1 VTVPEPADRADVS
14 VVVVARGDEAC
25 LVVGVRSVLT
35 ALDHAA
41 RPGAGAAHPGTTWLR
56 GERLHGELLL
66 LVGDVALLPADL
78 PVDPRVRVLAAS
90 GASGGR
96 ARNLGVAA
104 ARGRYLLFTDPA
116 SRVPPT
122 WVTVL
127 TEPLRTGHADL
138 VGGPVHLAEPTVR
151 PWLTPEVAAAYLD
164 VVPDPPGAAFSGS
177 SAGATRAVLEA
188 VGFDEDLGTARL
200 PYTGDVVFRRDVVAT
215 GLRAIAVQ
223 GASVER
229 VIPEPELTR
238 RALAARARAHGRGAA
253 YVDRHLRDVRPPLAA
268 TLVRLAGRVVLVCVR
283 GRGLRAG
290 LDAHAAAA
298 YHRELLRLRSAP
310 YRERPRSAAGDVPGG
325 AGAPRAAAPAVLVPR
340 DSVPPTALPP
350 AVERP
355 VVRVVVRDDARRGS
369 VAQFWGRGRSRAAD
383 VRAADLRAAQPTT
396 GRRAAPPAPDLREP
410 TAS

>member
-1 VTVPEPADRADVS
+1 MPEPADRADVS
-14 VVVVARGDEAC
+14 VVVVARGDEPGLAA
-25 LVVGVRSVLT
+25 GVCSVLT
-35 ALDHAA
+35 SLDHAA
-41 RPGAGAAHPGTTWLR
+41 RPSGGAAHPGTTWLR
-56 GERLHGELLL
+56 GERLHGEVLL
-66 LVGDVALLPADL
+66 LVRDVGLLPADL
-78 PVDPRVRVLAAS
+78 PGDPRVRVVAAS

-122 WVTVL
+122 WVAVL

-138 VGGPVHLAEPTVR
+138 VGGPVHLASSAAR
-151 PWLTPEVAAAYLD
+151 SWLTPEVAAAYLD

-215 GLRAIAVQ
+215 GLRAVAVD

-229 VIPEPELTR
+229 VLPEPELTP
-238 RALAARARAHGRGAA
+238 RAMTARARAHGRGAA
-253 YVDRHLRDVRPPLAA
+253 YVDRHLRDVRPSLAA
-268 TLVRLAGRVVLVCVR
+268 TLLRLAGRVALACVP
-283 GRGLRAG
+283 GRDLAAR
-290 LDAHAAAA
+290 LDAHAAVA
-298 YHRELLRLRSAP
+298 YHRELLRLRGAP

-355 VVRVVVRDDARRGS
+355 VVRVVARDDARRGS
-369 VAQFWGRGRSRAAD
+369 VAQFWGRGRSRAGD
-383 VRAADLRAAQPTT
+383 VRAADLRAAQPAT